1 MTVLVAGGLLAAA
14 PAQAQE
20 VPRMTDQEISDAI
33 EDELIFD
40 PAVEVNKIDIATI
53 DGVVQLTGS
62 VSNIMAKQRAASI
75 AETVKGVRVVDN
87 RIDVIPLAFR
97 TDRDIRKDA
106 QTALLMDRATESF
119 EVDVSVTDNVV
130 TLTGTVDSWQEK
142 QLAEKVVKGVKG
154 VVGVNNEINVDYATE
169 RADTEI
175 KAEIEK
181 RLRWDALVDGALVE
195 VNVEDG
201 KVNLDG
207 TVGSAAEKSQA
218 RADAWVAGVTEVNAD
233 DLTVEGW
240 ARDPEMRKDKYVVK
254 SDEAVEDAI
263 QDGFLYN
270 PRVMSYKLE
279 ADADDGIVTLRGNVD
294 TVKARR
300 VAARIA
306 RNTVGVID
314 VINRVRVRPSTPTDE
329 AIEENIRE
337 ALRAN
342 PYVEKYEV
350 DVEVEDGVAYLNGTV
365 DSYFE
370 KGEADDVVS
379 TIYGVASVR
388 NKLEV
393 DYDYDPLVYDPYLGD
408 DYLYDYD
415 WYDYQPDYTYMSDA
429 ELQAEVAD
437 ELWWSPYVD
446 RDEVEVDAEE
456 GAVTLEGT
464 VETWSE
470 RAHATEEA
478 YEAGATWVYNNIEVE

>member
-1 MTVLVAGGLLAAA
+1 
-14 PAQAQE
+14 
-20 VPRMTDQEISDAI
+20 
-33 EDELIFD
+33 
-40 PAVEVNKIDIATI
+40 
-53 DGVVQLTGS
+53 
-62 VSNIMAKQRAASI
+62 
-75 AETVKGVRVVDN
+75 
-87 RIDVIPLAFR
+87 
-97 TDRDIRKDA
+97 
-106 QTALLMDRATESF
+106 
-119 EVDVSVTDNVV
+119 
-130 TLTGTVDSWQEK
+130 
-142 QLAEKVVKGVKG
+142 
-154 VVGVNNEINVDYATE
+154 
-169 RADTEI
+169 
-175 KAEIEK
+175 
-181 RLRWDALVDGALVE
+181 
-195 VNVEDG
+195 
-201 KVNLDG
+201 
-207 TVGSAAEKSQA
+207 
-218 RADAWVAGVTEVNAD
+218 
-233 DLTVEGW
+233 
-240 ARDPEMRKDKYVVK
+240 MRKDKYVVK